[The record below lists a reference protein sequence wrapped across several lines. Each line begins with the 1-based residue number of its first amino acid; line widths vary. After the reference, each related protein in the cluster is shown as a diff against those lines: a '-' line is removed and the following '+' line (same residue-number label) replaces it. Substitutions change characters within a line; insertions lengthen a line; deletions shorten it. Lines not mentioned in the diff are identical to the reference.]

1 MRIVPHNTLISSP
14 IGAILIIFW
23 GSTDSMADASD
34 GLSPDLAGSVTA
46 NYNDPHSD
54 SNRVGI
60 LDLILVIPSVAS

>member
-1 MRIVPHNTLISSP
+1 
-14 IGAILIIFW
+14 
-23 GSTDSMADASD
+23 MADASD

-60 LDLILVIPSVAS
+60 LDLILVIPSVGSARKLPQKRENLMVQVEFGEMINIERTE